1 MVSLRKLFNK
11 NQSFIVFA
19 FIITVVYI
27 RSIDHGARV
36 NFCYYY
42 FHAILLNFIF
52 YFNTKDYDRIRN
64 KIIIQ
69 QMEYEKK
76 RVRCYYY

>member
-27 RSIDHGARV
+27 RSIDHGAWV

>member
-1 MVSLRKLFNK
+1 MQQKSIIF
-11 NQSFIVFA
+11 VFA
-19 FIITVVYI
+19 FIITVIYI
-27 RSIDHGARV
+27 TSIDHGAQV
-36 NFCYYY
+36 NFVIGKYY
-42 FHAILLNFIF
+42 FHSTLLNFIF

-76 RVRCYYY
+76 KVRCYY